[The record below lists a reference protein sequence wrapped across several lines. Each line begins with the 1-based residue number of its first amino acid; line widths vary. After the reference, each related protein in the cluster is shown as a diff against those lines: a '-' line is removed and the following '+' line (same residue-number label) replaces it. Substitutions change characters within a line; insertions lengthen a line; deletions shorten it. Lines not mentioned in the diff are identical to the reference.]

1 VLWLNHDKERLHE
14 PISIHREQEGI
25 TVDVALQWYIL
36 PFPQVAIVLF
46 YMNFFILIFGGKRRV
61 DHHLELILECGV
73 LEQVF

>member
-1 VLWLNHDKERLHE
+1 MEQERLHE

-46 YMNFFILIFGGKRRV
+46 YMNFYFYFWWQDKGGPSSGVDFRV
-61 DHHLELILECGV
+61 WCA
-73 LEQVF
+73 

>member
-25 TVDVALQWYIL
+25 IVDVALQWYIL

-46 YMNFFILIFGGKRRV
+46 YMNFYLFILVARQGWTI
-61 DHHLELILECGV
+61 IWS
-73 LEQVF
+73 

>member
-1 VLWLNHDKERLHE
+1 MEQERLHE

-46 YMNFFILIFGGKRRV
+46 YMILFIIFLVARQGRT
-61 DHHLELILECGV
+61 IIWS
-73 LEQVF
+73 